1 MKDFYFIPFLFCSL
15 QDPQSILSLPDV
27 SSLEGNIYATH
38 QTDDHHAAVV
48 VFLDEHTCVSN
59 DKGQYVVNERG
70 LPVQERHY
78 KNYQLLLPQGMH
90 TLLLESIAVDQ
101 DALAI
106 VKNSITFLKERGF
119 VADTLEENLGT
130 APLDLPELL
139 YLYQNNSVTFY
150 GIESQENIK
159 KQLDVVFSPL
169 NVHDPSSFP
178 NIATAKQYCED
189 LEWLLRGRSTDMA
202 MNSVALSKKKG
213 VPVVLTI
220 GWEHAPSIEK
230 ALQSLDTDYV
240 IIDPLPI
247 PPEKTLQKNIETCL
261 SLVTKMAKE

>member
-1 MKDFYFIPFLFCSL
+1 MKCLYCIPFLSCSL
-15 QDPQSILSLPDV
+15 QDPPSIISLPDV

-38 QTDDHHAAVV
+38 QTDNPHAAVV
-48 VFLDEHTCVSN
+48 VFLDEHTRVSN
-59 DKGQYVVNERG
+59 EKGQYVVNERG
-70 LPVQERHY
+70 LPVQELHY
-78 KNYQLLLPQGMH
+78 KNYQLLLPQGVR

-202 MNSVALSKKKG
+202 MNSVALSKKIG
-213 VPVVLTI
+213 APVVLTI